1 MLGTSGVLAA
11 SGGTKLVLPATNE
24 LIWGTVAFVL
34 FLLLMWRAGV
44 WRRLGEAMDERTRR
58 IRSDLENAE
67 AARREGERLLDQY
80 REQLRQAREEAR
92 QIVEDAKRRADAT
105 RQELLQRAERDAE
118 MVRTRAEQEIQ
129 AQLERAKAE
138 LRREVGVL
146 SVRLAERVIGDNLD
160 SDRQLRLVDQ
170 YIEELSSAEGGS
182 GGSSR

>member
-1 MLGTSGVLAA
+1 MLGVVRVIAA
-11 SGGTKLVLPATNE
+11 SSTKLVLPATNE
-24 LIWGTVAFVL
+24 LLWGSLAFLAFLFVL
-34 FLLLMWRAGV
+34 WRAGV

-67 AARREGERLLDQY
+67 AARLEGERLLQQY
-80 REQLRQAREEAR
+80 REQLQQAREEAR

-105 RQELLQRAERDAE
+105 RQELLQRAEREAE

-170 YIEELSSAEGGS
+170 YIDELSAADGGAA
-182 GGSSR
+182 

>member
-1 MLGTSGVLAA
+1 MLGTVSFLAD

-67 AARREGERLLDQY
+67 AAKREGEALLRQY
-80 REQLRQAREEAR
+80 REQLEQARQEAR
-92 QIVEDAKRRADAT
+92 QIVEDAKRRADQT
-105 RQELLQRAERDAE
+105 RQDLIRKAERDAD
-118 MVRTRAEQEIQ
+118 MVRTRAEQEIR
-129 AQLERAKAE
+129 AQLERAKTE

-146 SVRLAERVIGDNLD
+146 SIQLAGRVIGDNLD
-160 SDRQLRLVDQ
+160 NERQLRLVDQ
-170 YIEELSSAEGGS
+170 YIEELSA
-182 GGSSR
+182 

>member
-67 AARREGERLLDQY
+67 AAKREAESLLRQY
-80 REQLRQAREEAR
+80 REQLEQARQEAR
-92 QIVEDAKRRADAT
+92 QIVEDAKRRADQK
-105 RQELLQRAERDAE
+105 RQDLIRKAERDAA
-118 MVRTRAEQEIQ
+118 MVRTPAEQEIR
-129 AQLERAKAE
+129 AQRRRGKAK
-138 LRREVGVL
+138 LRREAGV
-146 SVRLAERVIGDNLD
+146 VRVPIARRALGDT
-160 SDRQLRLVDQ
+160 
-170 YIEELSSAEGGS
+170 
-182 GGSSR
+182 